1 MTIDSARPTT
11 PTESPA
17 RGIGRR
23 QLMKAGAWAAPV
35 LVMAVAAPAAAA
47 SDGTVPV
54 AQLTAQAYALSNLNA
69 NGTPGPLQWAGG
81 QIGWWTVPAGSPTL
95 ANVSYTV
102 ILTGPG
108 GLSVP
113 LVAAGVANITQN
125 GAHVFPV
132 ANYGT
137 QPMAGGTYTV
147 TLTVFGSNGST
158 SAQSSVTLADPPPAP
173 VVASYAVVP
182 VLGNKHRVD
191 LTLTGTPGTVVNIGI
206 NAWNVNWNPSFPA
219 SVTIPAG
226 GTIVATGTANAT
238 GKTAGGLNITL
249 SSSVAVNPNG
259 FYNIPIPV

>member
-1 MTIDSARPTT
+1 M
-11 PTESPA
+11 
-17 RGIGRR
+17 
-23 QLMKAGAWAAPV
+23 
-35 LVMAVAAPAAAA
+35 
-47 SDGTVPV
+47 
-54 AQLTAQAYALSNLNA
+54 
-69 NGTPGPLQWAGG
+69 
-81 QIGWWTVPAGSPTL
+81 
-95 ANVSYTV
+95 
-102 ILTGPG
+102 
-108 GLSVP
+108 P

-125 GAHVFPV
+125 GAHLFPV

-173 VVASYAVVP
+173 VVASYAVAP

-226 GTIVATGTANAT
+226 GTVVATGTANAT